1 MHDPV
6 AVEVYKA
13 LEQLVHDR
21 LDNFGGD
28 GVAVG
33 LSVVVDDLQEI
44 VLGILKHDE
53 DALLLEND
61 FHSADDVEM

>member
-13 LEQLVHDR
+13 LEQLIHDR

-61 FHSADDVEM
+61 FHSVDDVEM